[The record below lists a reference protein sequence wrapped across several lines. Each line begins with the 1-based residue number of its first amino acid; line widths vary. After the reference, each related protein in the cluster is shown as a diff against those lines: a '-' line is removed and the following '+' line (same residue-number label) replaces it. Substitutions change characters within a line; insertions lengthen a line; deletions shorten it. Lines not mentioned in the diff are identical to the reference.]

1 MENEVDQEIDDP
13 CDDSKIVCCLN
24 AVLPALAFKAK
35 AAFFVRVDPDQDTQP
50 EISYYLVLAQEA
62 WSMMHVSDVIC
73 RVRDNLFS
81 LAGKVR
87 MRTCS

>member
-24 AVLPALAFKAK
+24 AVLPALALKAK

-50 EISYYLVLAQEA
+50 
-62 WSMMHVSDVIC
+62 
-73 RVRDNLFS
+73 RD
-81 LAGKVR
+81 
-87 MRTCS
+87 